1 MRNLIAKVSQAY
13 ITPML
18 ITLPFA
24 ALRAFEAV
32 VRLNSFSSAADELGV
47 SQSAVSQH
55 VRVLEDWTGQRLL
68 VRGARA
74 SNPTDEGRRL
84 SEAIAEGLGQIG
96 EICQDL
102 RSRSSS
108 GKTLSVSCLPGFAIN
123 WLFPRLIHFD
133 QAHPDIS
140 VSISTDPRPVNF
152 GTGEADVAI
161 RYGMGRYP
169 GLHVQ
174 KLLDEALTPVCAPAL
189 LNSSLP
195 LRHPPDLS
203 YHTLLIDE
211 LKPVGGRLPNWDFWA
226 TQLGTLL
233 PRPARIRRFG
243 QSNMVVQAAIEGLG
257 VALGRDA
264 LVMDALTDGRLVRPF
279 ELPPVPSDYAFWFVC
294 PEAALER
301 PPIRAFHDWVF
312 AQAQACNKSD

>member
-32 VRLNSFSSAADELGV
+32 VRLNSFSRAADELGV

-102 RSRSSS
+102 RRRSSS

-174 KLLDEALTPVCAPAL
+174 KLLD
-189 LNSSLP
+189 
-195 LRHPPDLS
+195 
-203 YHTLLIDE
+203 
-211 LKPVGGRLPNWDFWA
+211 
-226 TQLGTLL
+226 
-233 PRPARIRRFG
+233 
-243 QSNMVVQAAIEGLG
+243 
-257 VALGRDA
+257 
-264 LVMDALTDGRLVRPF
+264 
-279 ELPPVPSDYAFWFVC
+279 
-294 PEAALER
+294 
-301 PPIRAFHDWVF
+301 
-312 AQAQACNKSD
+312 

>member
-1 MRNLIAKVSQAY
+1 
-13 ITPML
+13 ML
-18 ITLPFA
+18 ATLPFA

-32 VRLNSFSSAADELGV
+32 VRLNGFSRAADELGV

-55 VRVLEDWTGQRLL
+55 VRLLEDWTGQRLL

-74 SNPTDEGRRL
+74 SHPTDEGRRL
-84 SEAIAEGLGQIG
+84 AAAVAEGLGRIG

-102 RSRSSS
+102 RSRSR
-108 GKTLSVSCLPGFAIN
+108 GGVTLAVSCLPGFAIN
-123 WLFPRLIHFD
+123 WLFPRLIRFD

-152 GTGEADVAI
+152 AGGEADVAI

-189 LNSSLP
+189 LDGALP
-195 LRHPPDLS
+195 LRSPADLS
-203 YHTLLIDE
+203 HHTLLVDE

-226 TQLGTLL
+226 AQLGVVV
-233 PRPARIRRFG
+233 PRPARLRRFG

-264 LVMDALTDGRLVRPF
+264 LVMDALADGRLVRPF
-279 ELPPVPSDYAFWFVC
+279 ALPPVPSDYAFWFVC

-301 PPIRAFHDWVF
+301 PAIRAFHDWVF
-312 AQAQACNKSD
+312 AEATACNKPD